1 MCVGGNGG
9 ERERERECC
18 VCVVVV
24 MGGEWRILGGENRIH
39 EGTI

>member
-1 MCVGGNGG
+1 MTES
-9 ERERERECC
+9 EREREREREIVC